1 MKSLNLLIVLM
12 LAVCFSSAQ
21 NNTSLIGPKLSAGAK
36 QYLWKLEHEKPEV
49 PYVFSQY
56 VYRTDAQNK
65 LCISAIIKVQP
76 GFTGMGLDAL
86 GVRINTK
93 AGDIW
98 TAQVPVESFRDFMA
112 LPGIKYIEMDQPAVP
127 LLDSARSATHVDSV
141 HAGIGLPLPYTGKNV
156 VVGVIDA
163 GFDYSHPTFYDTAY
177 QTYRVKRVWEE
188 KTTGTPPAGFF
199 YGKEY
204 ADSAAI
210 QAKSYDIIDGSHGTH
225 VGGIAGGS
233 GYGGD
238 VTNSRYRGMAYNS
251 DLAFVAIYPTL
262 SYWLTTG
269 MADMLDG
276 ANYIYSYAQSV
287 GKPAVANLSW
297 GCPLG
302 PRDGSSLFSQGID
315 NLTGAGKIFVLS
327 GGNNGTDKIHVQ
339 KTFTPSDISFNT
351 FLTFSP
357 YLPEKVNRVDV
368 WGDSAKSF
376 AMKFILYNNTTRADS
391 TTLIYLDDL
400 THDIALIG
408 SDGDTCFI
416 TLTAIAQEFNGKPHM
431 LLDVKS
437 KTTNRLCL
445 NAVASDGTINL
456 WQGYVYK
463 TSGYYGTFTK
473 YNYAWAVNG
482 DNQMQTGDLTSSRS
496 VISVAAYNSK
506 VTYTNSVGQSNPYIG
521 ATKGGI
527 ASFSSRGPTAD
538 GRTKPDIAGPGLGV
552 ASAVNS
558 ADSSNMAG
566 GADFGTV
573 TSTFVS
579 PLNGRTYPYAVS
591 QGTSMAAPA
600 VSGIVALLMEANP
613 GLTPAQTF
621 AILKET
627 AITDS
632 YTGVIPTAGSTTW
645 GFGKVNAYAAIK
657 KALETTGIY
666 HSPSLLACLVYP
678 NPGTGQYALQYA
690 AEQSGIASVLIY
702 DVQGKLLQNEQWPVQ
717 QGNNLKTLDLGAY
730 APGIYIAKLSA
741 AQTVTTVTI
750 YKQ

>member
-1 MKSLNLLIVLM
+1 MKSLNLLTVLL
-12 LAVCFSSAQ
+12 LAACFSSAQ
-21 NNTSLIGPKLSAGAK
+21 ENTSLTGPKLSAGAK

-76 GFTGMGLDAL
+76 GFTGNGLDSL
-86 GVRINTK
+86 GVRINTR

-98 TAQVPVESFRDFMA
+98 TAQVPVESVRDFMA
-112 LPGIKYIEMDQPAVP
+112 LPGIKYIEMDQPAVA

-141 HAGIGLPLPYTGKNV
+141 HAGIGLSMPYTGKNV

-188 KTTGTPPAGFF
+188 KTAGTPPAGFF

-204 ADSAAI
+204 ADSGAI
-210 QAKSYDIIDGSHGTH
+210 QAKGYDIIDGSHGTH

-238 VTNSRYRGMAYNS
+238 VTNARYRGMAYNS
-251 DLAFVAIYPTL
+251 DLVFVAIYPTL

-376 AMKFILYNNTTRADS
+376 AMKFILYNNTTRTDS
-391 TTLIYLDDL
+391 TALIYLDDL
-400 THDIALIG
+400 THDIALVG

-416 TLTAIAQEFNGKPHM
+416 TLTAVATEFNGKPHM

-445 NAVASDGTINL
+445 NAVAGDGTINL

-506 VTYTNSVGQSNPYIG
+506 VNYTNSVGQSNPYIG

-552 ASAVNS
+552 ASSVNS
-558 ADSSNMAG
+558 ADSSNMPG

-600 VSGIVALLMEANP
+600 VSGIIALLLEANP
-613 GLTPAQTF
+613 GLTPAQAF

-632 YTGVIPTAGSTTW
+632 YTGVIPTVGSTTW

-666 HSPSLLACLVYP
+666 HSPSALACLVYP
-678 NPGTGQYALQYA
+678 NPGTGQYTLQYA
-690 AEQSGIASVLIY
+690 AEQNGIASVLIY

-717 QGNNLKTLDLGAY
+717 QGNNLKALDLSSY

-741 AQTVTTVTI
+741 AQTVTTVTL